1 VPFGPRIV
9 STASGISHQRFH
21 ELEKR
26 EDSMT
31 ELRRS
36 RLMLFAIVLI
46 VMIAVVIFQANSI
59 LSAIGGLH
67 R

>member
-1 VPFGPRIV
+1 
-9 STASGISHQRFH
+9 
-21 ELEKR
+21 
-26 EDSMT
+26 MT